1 MPKTE
6 VIYSKLNYDRDS
18 KAFDDAMN
26 GRNRLNLNSFRRLM
40 VHELCTCTDILQTRK
55 IGAYPLERIQDVIR
69 SPWAHTDMLL
79 DISRTL
85 MNLSQFY
92 MRLNNYFARMGL
104 FNYSIDV
111 YDVKTN
117 ELNTMEKRCKL
128 RDSYMAVCS
137 EFEKMGFK
145 HEMTKIMSALLV
157 EDIYCGLIFE
167 DSTDFFILKINPSIC
182 KIKQIQDG
190 VFNFKLRLSGI
201 NPLEIGNYPDYV
213 QQAYID
219 YCNNN
224 SFFNGWYVPPADKQV
239 CFKLNESCLYPM
251 PMLLALVKD
260 ILDLDVYKKLK
271 LQKAR
276 VDNYKAIVVE
286 IPIDKDVVDKP
297 LLTDETLAA
306 FAEMNKA
313 NMPEDIELIHA
324 PGKATAV
331 SFKDNTNNANN
342 LSDAIE
348 NIYDNAGVSSEM
360 FNGGSSGTAFKLSIE
375 NDAAFIYAFYRQC
388 ERYFTR
394 FIKLRRYNKTLYKFA
409 LRIHD
414 STVFNR
420 FEVSDAFLKAA
431 QNGEPF
437 KLDYGIALG
446 KSPSRIL
453 GAMFLENE
461 IFSLHTE
468 FIPLAT
474 SYTSTGEDITGGRPT
489 NESKGLDLT
498 EKGEVTKDSDAN
510 AAR

>member
-1 MPKTE
+1 LRKGGDVVPKTE

-55 IGAYPLERIQDVIR
+55 IGAYPLERIQDAIR
-69 SPWAHTDMLL
+69 SPWAHPDMLL

-224 SFFNGWYVPPADKQV
+224 NVIKF
-239 CFKLNESCLYPM
+239 
-251 PMLLALVKD
+251 
-260 ILDLDVYKKLK
+260 DL
-271 LQKAR
+271 
-276 VDNYKAIVVE
+276 
-286 IPIDKDVVDKP
+286 
-297 LLTDETLAA
+297 
-306 FAEMNKA
+306 
-313 NMPEDIELIHA
+313 
-324 PGKATAV
+324 
-331 SFKDNTNNANN
+331 
-342 LSDAIE
+342 LSD
-348 NIYDNAGVSSEM
+348 SLK
-360 FNGGSSGTAFKLSIE
+360 GG
-375 NDAAFIYAFYRQC
+375 
-388 ERYFTR
+388 
-394 FIKLRRYNKTLYKFA
+394 
-409 LRIHD
+409 
-414 STVFNR
+414 
-420 FEVSDAFLKAA
+420 
-431 QNGEPF
+431 
-437 KLDYGIALG
+437 
-446 KSPSRIL
+446 
-453 GAMFLENE
+453 
-461 IFSLHTE
+461 
-468 FIPLAT
+468 
-474 SYTSTGEDITGGRPT
+474 
-489 NESKGLDLT
+489 LT
-498 EKGEVTKDSDAN
+498 KI
-510 AAR
+510 